1 MIYKTC
7 GFLISSMKFF
17 SRIPMRFPRWCSC
30 PITVTIQAPLVEQ
43 ELLRCR
49 STRLRW
55 HFSGIH
61 LAFVFCV
68 VFCKLLFVFLS
79 FCLAN
84 ALSVLLLLANA
95 LSVLLLLANA
105 LSVLLLLANA
115 LSVLLLLANALS
127 VLLRYTHFDYP
138 CRASSNF
145 SSNTVNVWM
154 YNKSVLTS
162 YYYHSHNV

>member
-105 LSVLLLLANA
+105 LSVLL
-115 LSVLLLLANALS
+115 
-127 VLLRYTHFDYP
+127 RYTHFDYP

>member
-95 LSVLLLLANA
+95 LSVLL
-105 LSVLLLLANA
+105 
-115 LSVLLLLANALS
+115 
-127 VLLRYTHFDYP
+127 RYTHFDYP